1 MLAAK
6 GRDTPEKVRMARRV
20 RVTVILLATI
30 LARAPGN
37 EPELR

>member
-6 GRDTPEKVRMARRV
+6 GRDTQEKVRMARRV
-20 RVTVILLATI
+20 TVMIFLATI
-30 LARAPGN
+30 PARAPGN